1 MLTNKVRFDAAAI
14 AAHAAAGLRYIGSV
28 ATGFDHIDVAA
39 AAAHGIAV
47 TNVPK

>member
-1 MLTNKVRFDAAAI
+1 VPKGLSVRATCGGEPSFSVSVS
-14 AAHAAAGLRYIGSV
+14 REPV